1 MLSLVSSDL
10 FYSEESFSKHI
21 DKKSKTIKMIQ
32 NKNLKVKMNKKVK
45 IISSKIFKY
54 KTNLVVGIITMI
66 FFAMFSGA
74 TITLLVPLFDYVFTN
89 LDRQVIYT
97 TSGEIMN
104 ALSNETSEFISSGSL
119 NIFNKESIDLLI
131 TSYKSVFEDSS
142 PIQLLYLVL
151 IIIFIALILKNIFYM
166 LNRYSFTALK
176 SKAIRDIRNEIFDS
190 YLKQSVAFFNKNR
203 VGDSIVRMV
212 NDVNMISDLYITS
225 IFNILRDLLTVVI
238 FIFIA
243 MFINTELFLMS
254 LIIVPIFTWG
264 VSFLGKKIKKYAK
277 RIQGQASTLFSN
289 IEEVLSSMKIVKAFS
304 REKYEQD
311 RMGVVN
317 DKYMKLKIKSQIYA
331 ALNVPLS
338 ELTSMATG
346 IIVILIGARMIVN
359 DQSDFSLG
367 SFTAFLAAIFS
378 MLHPLKVLTKAYT
391 DFKKANVSL
400 DRVAEVIHLE
410 QEIKEDPN
418 PIPKEDFIDKIV
430 LKNVVFGYKADK
442 HVINDVSFEIKKGET
457 IGIVGSSGSGKS
469 TIINL
474 INRLYD
480 YQSGSITIDGVPLTK
495 IKINDLRALF
505 GLVTQESVLFS
516 DTIANNIAYGS
527 RKEVS
532 RDDIITSAEI
542 AYASEFIEKLE
553 NGYDQM
559 LDTKGSNLSGGQK
572 QRICIA
578 RAIIDNPPILIFD
591 EATSALDTDSEN
603 NVQIAIEK
611 ATKNRTVIMI
621 AHRLSTIINSS
632 KIIVM
637 EDGKVVGIGK
647 HYDLLDTCA
656 RYKYLYELQFN
667 K

>member
-1 MLSLVSSDL
+1 
-10 FYSEESFSKHI
+10 
-21 DKKSKTIKMIQ
+21 
-32 NKNLKVKMNKKVK
+32 MNKKVK
-45 IISSKIFKY
+45 IISSKIFRY
-54 KTNLVVGIITMI
+54 KTNLVVGLITMV
-66 FFAMFSGA
+66 FFALFSGA

-89 LDRQVIYT
+89 LDRDVIYT
-97 TSGEIMN
+97 TSGEIFS
-104 ALSNETSEFISSGSL
+104 ALTHETVEFFNSGWQ
-119 NIFNKESIDLLI
+119 NIVNQDGLETLI
-131 TSYKSVFEDSS
+131 TNYKGVFKDSS
-142 PIQLLYLVL
+142 PLQLLYLVL
-151 IIIFIALILKNIFYM
+151 VVIFIALLLKNIFYM
-166 LNRYSFTALK
+166 LNRYSFAALK
-176 SKAIRDIRNEIFDS
+176 SKVIRDIRNEIFDS

-212 NDVNMISDLYITS
+212 NDVNVISDLYITS
-225 IFNILRDLLTVVI
+225 IFNILRDLLTVII

-243 MFINTELFLMS
+243 MFINTKLFLMS
-254 LIIVPIFTWG
+254 LIIVPIFTYG

-304 REKYEQD
+304 REKYEQN
-311 RMGVVN
+311 RMGVIN
-317 DKYMKLKIKSQIYA
+317 DKYMNLKIKSQIYA
-331 ALNVPLS
+331 SFNVPLA

-346 IIVILIGARMIVN
+346 ILVILLGARMMVN
-359 DQSDFSLG
+359 EQSNFSLG
-367 SFTAFLAAIFS
+367 SFTAFLAAVFS
-378 MLHPLKVLTKAYT
+378 ILHPLKVLTKAYT

-410 QEIKEDPN
+410 QEIKEDSN
-418 PIPKEDFIDKIV
+418 PIAKQDFCDKIE
-430 LKNVVFGYKADK
+430 LKNIVFGYKTNIP
-442 HVINDVSFEIKKGET
+442 VIQNVSFEINKGET
-457 IGIVGSSGSGKS
+457 VGIVGSSGSGKS

-480 YQSGSITIDGVPLTK
+480 YNSGLITIDGIPITK
-495 IKINDLRALF
+495 IKISDLRALF
-505 GLVTQESVLFS
+505 GLVTQDSILFS

-532 RDDIITSAEI
+532 REEIITSAEI
-542 AYASEFIEKLE
+542 AYASEFIEKFE
-553 NGYDQM
+553 NGYDYL

-621 AHRLSTIINSS
+621 AHRLSTIIGSD

-637 EDGKVVGIGK
+637 ENGKVVGIGK
-647 HYDLLDTCA
+647 HDELLKSCSRYKELYDLQ
-656 RYKYLYELQFN
+656 YK
-667 K
+667 

>member
-1 MLSLVSSDL
+1 MS
-10 FYSEESFSKHI
+10 
-21 DKKSKTIKMIQ
+21 
-32 NKNLKVKMNKKVK
+32 KKVK
-45 IISSKIFKY
+45 IITTKIFNY
-54 KTNLVVGIITMI
+54 KRNLVIGIITMI

-89 LDRQVIYT
+89 LDREVIYT
-97 TSGEIMN
+97 NSSEIMG
-104 ALSNETSEFISSGSL
+104 ALTKTTTDFFASKDFSLFHKSSL
-119 NIFNKESIDLLI
+119 DILLDN
-131 TSYKSVFEDSS
+131 YRGVFEDSS

-151 IIIFIALILKNIFYM
+151 IVIFVALLFKNLFYM
-166 LNRYSFTALK
+166 INRYSFTALK
-176 SKAIRDIRNEIFDS
+176 SKVIRDVRNEIFDS

-212 NDVNMISDLYITS
+212 NDVNMISELYITS
-225 IFNILRDLLTVVI
+225 IFNIFRDLLTVFI
-238 FIFIA
+238 FVFIA
-243 MFINTELFLMS
+243 MFINTQLFLMS
-254 LIIVPIFTWG
+254 LIIVPIFSFA

-304 REKYEQD
+304 KEKYEQD
-311 RMGVVN
+311 RMSSIN
-317 DKYMKLKIKSQIYA
+317 NRYMNLKIKSQIYA
-331 ALNVPLS
+331 ALNVPLA
-338 ELTSMATG
+338 EMTSMVTG
-346 IIVILIGARMIVN
+346 IIVILLGARMIVN

-367 SFTAFLAAIFS
+367 SFTAFLAAVFS

-418 PIPKEDFIDKIV
+418 PVDKKEFTDSIA
-430 LKNVVFGYKADK
+430 LKNVVFGYQKNSP
-442 HVINDVSFEIKKGET
+442 VINGVSFEIKRGESV
-457 IGIVGSSGSGKS
+457 GIVGSSGSGKS

-480 YQSGSITIDGVPLTK
+480 YNSGLITMDGIPISK
-495 IKINDLRALF
+495 IKTADLRALF
-505 GLVTQESVLFS
+505 GLVTQDSILFS
-516 DTIANNIAYGS
+516 DTIANNISYGA
-527 RKEVS
+527 REEVS
-532 RDDIITSAEI
+532 RDDIIASAEI
-542 AYASEFIEKLE
+542 AYAREFIEKLD

-559 LDTKGSNLSGGQK
+559 LDSKGSNLSGGQK

-578 RAIIDNPPILIFD
+578 RAVIGNPPILIFD

-611 ATKNRTVIMI
+611 ATQNRTVIMI
-621 AHRLSTIINSS
+621 AHRLSTIIGCD

-637 EDGKVVGIGK
+637 ESGKIVGIGK
-647 HYDLLDTCA
+647 HEELLTSCKRYKELYDL
-656 RYKYLYELQFN
+656 QF

>member
-1 MLSLVSSDL
+1 M
-10 FYSEESFSKHI
+10 SK
-21 DKKSKTIKMIQ
+21 
-32 NKNLKVKMNKKVK
+32 NVK
-45 IISSKIFKY
+45 IITSKIFKY

-66 FFAMFSGA
+66 FFALFSGA
-74 TITLLVPLFDYVFTN
+74 TITLLVPLFDYVFSN
-89 LDRQVIYT
+89 LEREVIYT
-97 TSGEIMN
+97 NAPEIAQALSKNTRDFIGSGE
-104 ALSNETSEFISSGSL
+104 F
-119 NIFNKESIDLLI
+119 NIFDRNSVDLLI
-131 TSYKSVFEDSS
+131 DSYKQVFSDSS
-142 PIQLLYLVL
+142 PLQLLYLVL
-151 IIIFIALILKNIFYM
+151 LIIAIALLLKNIFYM

-225 IFNILRDLLTVVI
+225 IFNILRDLLTVII
-238 FIFIA
+238 FVFIA
-243 MFINTELFLMS
+243 MFINAQLFFMS
-254 LIIVPIFTWG
+254 LIIVPIFSLG

-304 REKYEQD
+304 RESYEQE
-311 RMGVVN
+311 RMGVIN
-317 DKYMKLKIKSQIYA
+317 NKYMNLQIKSQIYA
-331 ALNVPLS
+331 AFNVPLS

-346 IIVILIGARMIVN
+346 ILVILLGAKMMVN
-359 DQSDFSLG
+359 QQSDFSLG

-410 QEIKEDPN
+410 QEIKEDPQ
-418 PIPKEDFIDKIV
+418 PVAKKDFTDKIE
-430 LKNVVFGYKADK
+430 LHNVVFGYNLTKP
-442 HVINDVSFEIKKGET
+442 VINGVSFEIKRGET

-480 YQSGSITIDGVPLTK
+480 YQSGLITIDGIPLKK
-495 IKINDLRALF
+495 IKTFDLRSLF
-505 GLVTQESVLFS
+505 GLVTQESILFS
-516 DTIANNIAYGS
+516 ETIADNIAYGAYGD
-527 RKEVS
+527 VS
-532 RDDIITSAEI
+532 RAEIIASAEI
-542 AYASEFIEKLE
+542 AYAGEFIEKLE
-553 NGYDQM
+553 SGYDHL

-578 RAIIDNPPILIFD
+578 RAIISNPPILIFD

-621 AHRLSTIINSS
+621 AHRLSTVIGCD
-632 KIIVM
+632 KIVVM
-637 EDGKVVGIGK
+637 EAGKIEGIGK
-647 HYDLLDTCA
+647 HEELLVSCA
-656 RYKYLYELQFN
+656 RYKELYDLQFR
-667 K
+667 

>member
-1 MLSLVSSDL
+1 MK
-10 FYSEESFSKHI
+10 E
-21 DKKSKTIKMIQ
+21 
-32 NKNLKVKMNKKVK
+32 KVNMNKKVK

-74 TITLLVPLFDYVFTN
+74 TITLLAPLFDYVFTD
-89 LDRQVIYT
+89 LDREVVYT
-97 TSGEIMN
+97 SSGEILK
-104 ALSNETSEFISSGSL
+104 ALSDETGNFFHSAKYK
-119 NIFNKESIDLLI
+119 IFNKDSLDLLI
-131 TSYKSVFEDSS
+131 EGYKGVFKDSS

-151 IIIFIALILKNIFYM
+151 IIIIVALLLKNIFYL

-176 SKAIRDIRNEIFDS
+176 SKAVRDIRNEIFDS

-225 IFNILRDLLTVVI
+225 IFNILRDLLTVII

-243 MFINTELFLMS
+243 MFINTQLFLMS
-254 LIIVPIFTWG
+254 LVIVPIFTYG

-277 RIQGQASTLFSN
+277 RIQGQASMLFSN

-304 REKYEQD
+304 REDYEQA
-311 RMGVVN
+311 RMGTIN

-346 IIVILIGARMIVN
+346 IIVILLGARMIVD
-359 DQSDFSLG
+359 DQSSFSLG

-410 QEIKEDPN
+410 QEIKEADN
-418 PIPKEDFIDKIV
+418 PVEKKDFLDKIE
-430 LKNVVFGYKADK
+430 LKNVVFGYKANK
-442 HVINDVSFEIKKGET
+442 PVINNVSFTINKGER

-480 YQSGSITIDGVPLTK
+480 YNSGLITIDGTPLDK
-495 IKINDLRALF
+495 IKVSDLRALF
-505 GLVTQESVLFS
+505 GLVTQESILFS
-516 DTIANNIAYGS
+516 DTIANNITYGA
-527 RKEVS
+527 RRPVS
-532 RDDIITSAEI
+532 REDIINSADI
-542 AYASEFIEKLE
+542 AYASVFIEKLE
-553 NGYDQM
+553 NSYDHL

-611 ATKNRTVIMI
+611 ATENRTVIMI
-621 AHRLSTIINSS
+621 AHRLSTIINSD
-632 KIIVM
+632 KIVVM

-647 HYDLLDTCA
+647 HDDLLANCG
-656 RYKYLYELQFN
+656 RYKELYELQY

>member
-1 MLSLVSSDL
+1 
-10 FYSEESFSKHI
+10 
-21 DKKSKTIKMIQ
+21 
-32 NKNLKVKMNKKVK
+32 MNKKVR

-74 TITLLVPLFDYVFTN
+74 TITLLAPLFDYVFTD
-89 LDRQVIYT
+89 LDREVIYT
-97 TSGEIMN
+97 SSTQIFH
-104 ALSNETSEFISSGSL
+104 ALMEETVEYFHSPQL
-119 NIFNKESIDLLI
+119 NIFNKDSLDSLI
-131 TSYKSVFEDSS
+131 MNYKGVFEKSS

-151 IIIFIALILKNIFYM
+151 IIIFMALLLKNIFYM
-166 LNRYSFTALK
+166 INRYSFTALR
-176 SKAIRDIRNEIFDS
+176 SKAVRDIRNEIFNS

-212 NDVNMISDLYITS
+212 NDVNMVSDLYITS
-225 IFNILRDLLTVVI
+225 IFNIFRDLLTVII
-238 FIFIA
+238 FVFIA
-243 MFINTELFLMS
+243 LFINPKLFLMS
-254 LIIVPIFTWG
+254 LVIVPIFTYG

-304 REKYEQD
+304 KEAYEQE
-311 RMGVVN
+311 RMGIIN

-346 IIVILIGARMIVN
+346 IIVILLGARMIVD
-359 DQSDFSLG
+359 DQTTFSLG

-400 DRVAEVIHLE
+400 DRVAEVIQLE
-410 QEIKEDPN
+410 QEIKEDVN
-418 PIPKEDFIDKIV
+418 PIAKKDFKDKIEI
-430 LKNVVFGYKADK
+430 KNLVFGYSANKP
-442 HVINDVSFEIKKGET
+442 VINDVSFTINKGER

-469 TIINL
+469 TVINL

-480 YQSGSITIDGVPLTK
+480 YNSGLITIDGIPLKK
-495 IKINDLRALF
+495 IKTTDLRALF
-505 GLVTQESVLFS
+505 GLVTQESILFS
-516 DTIANNIAYGS
+516 DTIANNISYGT
-527 RKEVS
+527 KDEVT
-532 RDDIITSAEI
+532 REEIILAADI
-542 AYASEFIEKLE
+542 AYASEFIEKLD
-553 NGYDQM
+553 NSYDHL

-578 RAIIDNPPILIFD
+578 RAIIANPPILIFD

-611 ATKNRTVIMI
+611 ATQNRTVIMI
-621 AHRLSTIINSS
+621 AHRLSTIINSD
-632 KIIVM
+632 KIVVM
-637 EDGKVVGIGK
+637 ENGKVVGIGK
-647 HYDLLDTCA
+647 HDDLLVTCE
-656 RYKYLYELQFN
+656 RYKELYELQYR
-667 K
+667 

>member
-1 MLSLVSSDL
+1 MS
-10 FYSEESFSKHI
+10 
-21 DKKSKTIKMIQ
+21 
-32 NKNLKVKMNKKVK
+32 KKVK
-45 IISSKIFKY
+45 IITSKIFKY
-54 KTNLVVGIITMI
+54 KTNLVIGIITMV

-89 LDRQVIYT
+89 LDRAVIYT
-97 TSGEIMN
+97 NSGEILS
-104 ALSNETSEFISSGSL
+104 ALVTNTSNFFSSHDF
-119 NIFNKESIDLLI
+119 NVFNKSSLDILI
-131 TSYKSVFEDSS
+131 NSYKQVFEDSS

-151 IIIFIALILKNIFYM
+151 IIIFIALLFKNIFYM
-166 LNRYSFTALK
+166 INRYSFTALK
-176 SKAIRDIRNEIFDS
+176 TKVIRDIRNEIFDS

-212 NDVNMISDLYITS
+212 NDVNMISELYITS
-225 IFNILRDLLTVVI
+225 IFNILRDLLTVII

-243 MFINTELFLMS
+243 MFINTQLFLMS
-254 LIIVPIFTWG
+254 LIIVPIFSFG

-304 REKYEQD
+304 REKFEQE
-311 RMGVVN
+311 RMAVIN

-331 ALNVPLS
+331 SFNVPLS

-346 IIVILIGARMIVN
+346 ILVILLGARMMVN
-359 DQSDFSLG
+359 EDSGFSLG

-418 PIPKEDFIDKIV
+418 PIAKLDFTDKIE
-430 LKNVVFGYKADK
+430 LKNIVFGYRANIP
-442 HVINDVSFEIKKGET
+442 VINDVTFEIKKGESV
-457 IGIVGSSGSGKS
+457 GIVGSSGSGKS

-480 YQSGSITIDGVPLTK
+480 YNSGLITVDGIPVRK
-495 IKINDLRALF
+495 IKTEDLRALF
-505 GLVTQESVLFS
+505 GLVTQESILFS
-516 DTIANNIAYGS
+516 DTIANNIAYGA
-527 RKEVS
+527 RHEVS
-532 RDDIITSAEI
+532 REDIVASAEI
-542 AYASEFIEKLE
+542 AYANEFIEKLD
-553 NGYDQM
+553 NGYDH
-559 LDTKGSNLSGGQK
+559 LLETKGSNLSGGQK

-578 RAIIDNPPILIFD
+578 RAVIDNPPILIFD

-611 ATKNRTVIMI
+611 ATRNRTVIMI
-621 AHRLSTIINSS
+621 AHRLSTIIACD

-637 EDGKVVGIGK
+637 EFGKVVGIGK
-647 HYDLLDTCA
+647 HDELLVSCA
-656 RYKYLYELQFN
+656 RYKELYDLQF

>member
-1 MLSLVSSDL
+1 
-10 FYSEESFSKHI
+10 
-21 DKKSKTIKMIQ
+21 
-32 NKNLKVKMNKKVK
+32 
-45 IISSKIFKY
+45 
-54 KTNLVVGIITMI
+54 MI

-74 TITLLVPLFDYVFTN
+74 TITLLAPLFDYVFTD
-89 LDRQVIYT
+89 LDRPVIYT
-97 TSGEIMN
+97 SGQEIFK
-104 ALSNETSEFISSGSL
+104 AISQETVDFFQSESF
-119 NIFNKESIDLLI
+119 NIFNKDSIDILI
-131 TSYKSVFEDSS
+131 DGYKGVFRDSS

-151 IIIFIALILKNIFYM
+151 VIIFIALLLKNLFYL

-176 SKAIRDIRNEIFDS
+176 SKAVRDIRNEIFDS

-225 IFNILRDLLTVVI
+225 IFNIFRDLLTVII

-243 MFINTELFLMS
+243 MFINTQLFLMS
-254 LIIVPIFTWG
+254 LVIVPIFTYG

-277 RIQGQASTLFSN
+277 RIQGQASMLFSN

-304 REKYEQD
+304 KEDYEQE
-311 RMGVVN
+311 RMGKIN
-317 DKYMKLKIKSQIYA
+317 DKYMKLKIKSQIYV

-346 IIVILIGARMIVN
+346 IIVILLGARMIVD
-359 DQSDFSLG
+359 DQSSFSLG

-410 QEIKEDPN
+410 QEIREVAKPVEKKKFTDR
-418 PIPKEDFIDKIV
+418 IE
-430 LKNVVFGYKADK
+430 LKNVIFGYKENLP
-442 HVINDVSFEIKKGET
+442 VINDVSFTINKGER

-480 YQSGSITIDGVPLTK
+480 YNKGLITIDGIAIDQ
-495 IKINDLRALF
+495 IKISDLRALF
-505 GLVTQESVLFS
+505 GLVTQESILFS
-516 DTIANNIAYGS
+516 DTIANNITYGARKTVS
-527 RKEVS
+527 RK
-532 RDDIITSAEI
+532 DIIAAAEI

-553 NGYDQM
+553 DSYDHM

-621 AHRLSTIINSS
+621 AHRLSTIINSD
-632 KIIVM
+632 KIVVM
-637 EDGKVVGIGK
+637 EAGKVVGIGK
-647 HYDLLDTCA
+647 HEDLLVTCE
-656 RYKYLYELQFN
+656 RYKELYELQY

>member
-1 MLSLVSSDL
+1 MS
-10 FYSEESFSKHI
+10 
-21 DKKSKTIKMIQ
+21 
-32 NKNLKVKMNKKVK
+32 KKVK
-45 IISSKIFKY
+45 IITNKIFNY
-54 KTNLVVGIITMI
+54 KRNLVIGIITMV
-66 FFAMFSGA
+66 FFALFSGA

-89 LDRQVIYT
+89 LDREVIYT
-97 TSGEIMN
+97 NANEIMS
-104 ALSNETSEFISSGSL
+104 ALLKTTTDFISSADFNIINKSNLDILL
-119 NIFNKESIDLLI
+119 ND
-131 TSYKSVFEDSS
+131 YRGVFEDSS

-151 IIIFIALILKNIFYM
+151 IVIFIALLLKNLFY
-166 LNRYSFTALK
+166 LINRYSFTALK
-176 SKAIRDIRNEIFDS
+176 SKVIRDVRNEIFDS

-212 NDVNMISDLYITS
+212 NDVNMISELYITS
-225 IFNILRDLLTVVI
+225 IFNIFRDLLTVII
-238 FIFIA
+238 FVFIA

-254 LIIVPIFTWG
+254 LVIVPIFSFA

-304 REKYEQD
+304 REKYEQK
-311 RMGVVN
+311 RMGTIN

-331 ALNVPLS
+331 ALNVPLA

-346 IIVILIGARMIVN
+346 IIVILLGARMIVN
-359 DQSDFSLG
+359 DQTNFSLG
-367 SFTAFLAAIFS
+367 SFTAFLAAVFS

-418 PIPKEDFIDKIV
+418 PIEKKEFTDRIT
-430 LKNVVFGYKADK
+430 LNNVVFGYQENKP
-442 HVINDVSFEIKKGET
+442 VINGVSFDIKRGESV
-457 IGIVGSSGSGKS
+457 GIVGSSGSGKS

-480 YQSGSITIDGVPLTK
+480 YNSGLITMDGIPISK
-495 IKINDLRALF
+495 IKTSDLRALF
-505 GLVTQESVLFS
+505 GLVTQDSILFS
-516 DTIANNIAYGS
+516 DTIANNISYGA
-527 RKEVS
+527 REAVS
-532 RDDIITSAEI
+532 REDIIASAEI
-542 AYASEFIEKLE
+542 AYAREFIEKLE

-559 LDTKGSNLSGGQK
+559 LDSKGSNLSGGQK

-578 RAIIDNPPILIFD
+578 RAVIGNPPILIFD

-611 ATKNRTVIMI
+611 ATKNRTVVMI
-621 AHRLSTIINSS
+621 AHRLSTIIGCD

-637 EDGKVVGIGK
+637 EAGKVVGIGK
-647 HYDLLDTCA
+647 HEDLLVTCD
-656 RYKYLYELQFN
+656 RYKELYNLQFN
-667 K
+667 R

>member
-1 MLSLVSSDL
+1 M
-10 FYSEESFSKHI
+10 SKKI
-21 DKKSKTIKMIQ
+21 
-32 NKNLKVKMNKKVK
+32 K

-54 KTNLVVGIITMI
+54 KTNLTVGIITMI

-74 TITLLVPLFDYVFTN
+74 TITLLAPLFDYVFTD
-89 LDRQVIYT
+89 LDRPVIYT
-97 TSGEIMN
+97 SGQEIFK
-104 ALSNETSEFISSGSL
+104 AISQETVDFFQSESF
-119 NIFNKESIDLLI
+119 NIFNKDSIDILI
-131 TSYKSVFEDSS
+131 DGYKGVFRDSS

-151 IIIFIALILKNIFYM
+151 VIIFIALLLKNLFYL

-176 SKAIRDIRNEIFDS
+176 SKAVRDIRNEIFDS

-225 IFNILRDLLTVVI
+225 IFNIFRDLLTVII

-243 MFINTELFLMS
+243 MFINTQLFLMS
-254 LIIVPIFTWG
+254 LVIVPIFTYG

-277 RIQGQASTLFSN
+277 RIQGQASMLFSN

-304 REKYEQD
+304 KEDYEQE
-311 RMGVVN
+311 RMGKIN

-346 IIVILIGARMIVN
+346 IIVILLGARMIV
-359 DQSDFSLG
+359 DHQSSFSLG

-410 QEIKEDPN
+410 QEIREVAKPVEKKKFTDR
-418 PIPKEDFIDKIV
+418 IE
-430 LKNVVFGYKADK
+430 LKNVVFGYKENLP
-442 HVINDVSFEIKKGET
+442 VINDVSFTINKGER

-480 YQSGSITIDGVPLTK
+480 YNKGLITIDGIAINQ
-495 IKINDLRALF
+495 IKISDLRALF
-505 GLVTQESVLFS
+505 GLVTQESILFS
-516 DTIANNIAYGS
+516 DTIANNITYGA
-527 RKEVS
+527 RKTVS
-532 RDDIITSAEI
+532 RQDIIAAAEI

-553 NGYDQM
+553 DSYDHM

-621 AHRLSTIINSS
+621 AHRLSTIINSD
-632 KIIVM
+632 KIVVM
-637 EDGKVVGIGK
+637 EAGKVVGIGK
-647 HYDLLDTCA
+647 HEDLLVTCE
-656 RYKYLYELQFN
+656 RYKELYELQY